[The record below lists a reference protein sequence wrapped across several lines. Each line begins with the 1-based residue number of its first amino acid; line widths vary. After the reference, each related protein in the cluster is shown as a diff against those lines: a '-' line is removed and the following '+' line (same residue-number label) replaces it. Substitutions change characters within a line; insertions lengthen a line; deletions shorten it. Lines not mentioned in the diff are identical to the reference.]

1 MSVTGQVKSATSG
14 ASQRAS
20 SALETIGS
28 HMDVAEAYADENVG
42 RAGQTGT
49 VMTVVTIGI
58 TALIGILVYSE
69 IDSALPSP
77 DNANLSS
84 SQDSVTE
91 GFGSAMELVPVVL
104 IVLIAAVVLGVVQRM
119 R

>member
-1 MSVTGQVKSATSG
+1 MTGQAKAASG
-14 ASQRAS
+14 GVQRRAE
-20 SALETIGS
+20 SALDQIGFQ
-28 HMDVAEAYADENVG
+28 MDVAEKYAEEKVG
-42 RAGQTGT
+42 VAGQTGT

-58 TALIGILVYSE
+58 TALIGILVYAE
-69 IDSALPSP
+69 IDEALPTP
-77 DNANLSS
+77 ADANLSS
-84 SQDSVTE
+84 SQDDVTE

>member
-1 MSVTGQVKSATSG
+1 MSVTGQAKAVGGG
-14 ASQRAS
+14 AQRRARGV
-20 SALETIGS
+20 LDEIGF
-28 HMDVAEAYADENVG
+28 HMDAAEMSAEKKVG
-42 RAGQTGT
+42 RAGQTST

-58 TALIGILVYSE
+58 TALIGILVYAE
-69 IDSALPSP
+69 IDDALPSP
-77 DNANLSS
+77 TDENLSA

-91 GFGSAMELVPVVL
+91 GFGSSMELVPVVL